1 MDVRK
6 ILHRKCTEL
15 NTYMFLRKQHRQST
29 YENSTAA
36 FHACKVSQALAE
48 QTQQSCHME
57 AISLHTL
64 KKVFLLSSSMSLF
77 LS

>member
-1 MDVRK
+1 MDLREIFQK
-6 ILHRKCTEL
+6 KCTEL
-15 NTYMFLRKQHRQST
+15 NTYMFLRKQDLQST
-29 YENSTAA
+29 YETSTAA

-64 KKVFLLSSSMSLF
+64 KKVFLLSSSLSLF
-77 LS
+77 LF